1 MSDLNMGKLGVVAP
15 FKAKEGTITI
25 TEDSSAH
32 GGRKVPV
39 HSAKLKQGQFVELD
53 GDMTVKAL
61 TTSGT
66 MIGIVYTETGKWIK
80 GVEPT
85 TNRTQAQAISADEL
99 REFGIETIFKKIL
112 TVPVKSSESIAAGKY
127 LVADDTTAGEFKLS
141 ASSGATASD
150 IVALTSKGSD
160 NKLVAGFK

>member
-1 MSDLNMGKLGVVAP
+1 MSEQYNMGKLGVVAP

-25 TEDSSAH
+25 SEGASAH
-32 GGRKVPV
+32 GTIKVPV
-39 HSAKLKQGQFVELD
+39 LSAALKKGQFVELD
-53 GDMTVKAL
+53 GDLTVKAL

-66 MIGIVYTETGKWIK
+66 AIGIVYNEPKWN
-80 GVEPT
+80 VEPT
-85 TNRTQAQAISADEL
+85 TDRTQAQAVSAGEL
-99 REFGIETIFKKIL
+99 REVGIETIYKKIL

-150 IVALTSKGSD
+150 VVALTAKSSD
-160 NKLVAGFK
+160 NTVVAGFL